1 MDVAQGSA
9 AQPDG
14 GGHVRKLGV
23 HQHYVR
29 SVNGYVRACAD
40 GNAGVGAGQG
50 RGVVDAVAYHGYLA
64 VLLQLPDNSLFA
76 LWQHPGNHLV
86 HTGLPANGFGGAL
99 VVTGQHHHPDA
110 HIPQL
115 PDGLRAVLLD
125 GICNRDNAQQT
136 VSAAK
141 EEGSFTLCS
150 QRSSLR
156 LQRSRDSDLCTDKGS
171 IAAKDLLALQLG
183 GKAVARQGSK
193 IGNRGQ
199 LQLLFL
205 RIGQHCPRQRVL
217 AAALQRGS
225 QREQLGFGHVRS
237 GQKVGDSG
245 LAAGDSAGLVQR
257 YDAGTASF
265 FQRRSGLEQDAV
277 LRTKAVAH
285 HNSHRRCQTQ
295 RTGAADDQHRDA
307 PRQRVAH
314 IPPQQQPDKGGD
326 HRNADD
332 RRHEKA
338 GYGICDLCN
347 GGFSGGGI
355 ADHADDLRQRG
366 VLAHAGGA
374 ALQITGLVGGGGA
387 YFITHGLVHRD
398 AFAGQGTLV
407 HGTAALQ
414 HNAVHRD
421 VLARAHHKDVL
432 FLHLLNGHSHLCAVP
447 QQGGGLGGKLH
458 QALECIGGL
467 ALGARFQHLA
477 HGDKGQNHG
486 GRLKIELHH
495 VVHD

>member
-1 MDVAQGSA
+1 M
-9 AQPDG
+9 
-14 GGHVRKLGV
+14 
-23 HQHYVR
+23 
-29 SVNGYVRACAD
+29 
-40 GNAGVGAGQG
+40 
-50 RGVVDAVAYHGYLA
+50 
-64 VLLQLPDNSLFA
+64 
-76 LWQHPGNHLV
+76 
-86 HTGLPANGFGGAL
+86 
-99 VVTGQHHHPDA
+99 
-110 HIPQL
+110 
-115 PDGLRAVLLD
+115 
-125 GICNRDNAQQT
+125 
-136 VSAAK
+136 
-141 EEGSFTLCS
+141 CS
-150 QRSSLR
+150 QRGGFG
-156 LQRSRDSDLCTDKGS
+156 LQRSGDGDLCSDKGR
-171 IAAKDLLALQLG
+171 IAAKDLFAFQRG
-183 GKAVARQGSK
+183 GKTVARQGSK

-217 AAALQRGS
+217 TATLQRGS
-225 QREQLGFGHVRS
+225 QREQLGLGHVRS
-237 GQKVGDSG
+237 GQKVGDG
-245 LAAGDSAGLVQR
+245 RFAAGDSAGLVQR
-257 YDAGTASF
+257 YDTGTASF

-285 HNSHRRCQTQ
+285 HNSHWRCQTQ

-332 RRHEKA
+332 RRYEKA

-347 GGFSGGGI
+347 GSLGGGGI

-374 ALQITGLVGGGGA
+374 ALQIAGLIGGGGA

-398 AFAGQGTLV
+398 AFAGQGALV
-407 HGTAALQ
+407 HGAAALQ
-414 HNAVHRD
+414 HNTVHRD

-447 QQGGGLGGKLH
+447 QQGGSLGGKLH

-467 ALGARFQHLA
+467 TFRTCLQHLA

-486 GRLKIELHH
+486 SRLKIELHH